1 MMAGIG
7 YPAGNYSEHM
17 TVVDHSAGRSRLHL
31 ETSQTGNRIAW
42 SSIRVRWPCK
52 QLQAKSMVYLIWRQS
67 RRRPSP
73 NTWSE
78 TRRNSRASNEATT
91 SIGRLHRRDCEISLA
106 SLALKRLPVILSD
119 HLELN
124 VPPAA
129 SQTRELVGRWNT
141 HEPVATFRVR
151 SRPRI
156 RATQGD
162 VVGYRSRSGEQFF
175 IRPLAHAGLI
185 RSNASLPGSPSARCG
200 AASTVGSSRSEP
212 ISLPSSNDTT
222 VISSPSNGSNPPT
235 TSLDQSSASAS
246 AIRW

>member
-1 MMAGIG
+1 VLPTRQLPVLAG
-7 YPAGNYSEHM
+7 
-17 TVVDHSAGRSRLHL
+17 
-31 ETSQTGNRIAW
+31 
-42 SSIRVRWPCK
+42 
-52 QLQAKSMVYLIWRQS
+52 
-67 RRRPSP
+67 
-73 NTWSE
+73 
-78 TRRNSRASNEATT
+78 
-91 SIGRLHRRDCEISLA
+91 LHRRNCGISLA
-106 SLALKRLPVILSD
+106 NLALKRLPVILSD

-162 VVGYRSRSGEQFF
+162 VVGYRFRSGEQFF

-185 RSNASLPGSPSARCG
+185 RSSASLPGSPSARCG

-212 ISLPSSNDTT
+212 ISLPSSDIT